1 MSGKIKSTIELAMEK
16 AARLPKLTKEERRRQ
31 QEREY
36 APRGRALAER
46 FLTGDL
52 AERDLDLERSG
63 DQGEQREIVREAFLE
78 SLCQAIDL
86 EDAAATARAFE
97 GIRVLAR
104 DDEVEEAARRVS
116 GILRDYQE
124 ERERELARAEEAET
138 AALREL
144 GVSGTAIRLNMERSE
159 RWRERR
165 SDLQERYR
173 PRVDEIKREL
183 GDHLRRVSS
192 PG

>member
-1 MSGKIKSTIELAMEK
+1 MPGKIKSTIELAMEK
-16 AARLPKLTKEERRRQ
+16 AARLPKLTNEERRRQ

-97 GIRVLAR
+97 GIRVLVR

-124 ERERELARAEEAET
+124 EGERELARAEEAET

-144 GVSGTAIRLNMERSE
+144 GVSGTAIRPNMEQSE

-165 SDLQERYR
+165 SDLQETYR
-173 PRVDEIKREL
+173 PRVDEVKREL
-183 GDHLRRVSS
+183 GDHLRRVPSL
-192 PG
+192 G

>member
-1 MSGKIKSTIELAMEK
+1 VPGKIKSTIELAMEK
-16 AARLPKLTKEERRRQ
+16 AARLPKLTKEERRSQ

-36 APRGRALAER
+36 RPRGRALAER
-46 FLTGDL
+46 FLAGDL
-52 AERDLDLERSG
+52 AEGDLDLERSG
-63 DQGEQREIVREAFLE
+63 DQGKHREIVREALLA

-104 DDEVEEAARRVS
+104 DDDVEQASRRVN

-124 ERERELARAEEAET
+124 ERECELARAEEAET
-138 AALREL
+138 AVLRGL
-144 GVSGTAIRLNMERSE
+144 GVSGAAIRLNMERSE

-165 SDLQERYR
+165 SELQERYR
-173 PRVDEIKREL
+173 PRVDEVKREL
-183 GDHLRRVSS
+183 GDHLRRILSL
-192 PG
+192 G